1 MSTDAPQ
8 LSIVIPVY
16 RSATILPELHR
27 RLLAALDGLG
37 RSFEIVY
44 VDDASPDD
52 AWAVLEELRAGDD
65 RVVLIQLM
73 RNSGQQRALL
83 TGLGEA
89 RGEFVVTMDDDLQ
102 HRPEEIGLLLDA
114 ITKDD
119 LDAVIAR
126 FDSKKHGATRNL
138 GSWAVKRLSTA
149 ALGIPPEF
157 DLTAFRIMHQRVAH
171 EIACMQRLNP
181 VVGFLIF
188 EVTRRVGSVEVHH
201 DARSDGRS
209 SYSRRALLDAMMIRI
224 FDYTDWPLR
233 FVGWVGATLSLASV
247 ALGIGY
253 LVRWSLGRIT
263 VSGFTTLVLL
273 TLFLSGFTL
282 ASLGIL
288 GSYLLRIHRQSQGD
302 PAAVVRRTLRS
313 PG

>member
-1 MSTDAPQ
+1 MSSDAPH

-16 RSATILPELHR
+16 RSAKILPELHE
-27 RLLAALDGLG
+27 RLINALEELG
-37 RSFEIVY
+37 HSFEIIY

-52 AWAVLEELRAGDD
+52 AWSVLVGLRQDD
-65 RVVLIQLM
+65 ERVLLIQLM
-73 RNSGQQRALL
+73 KNSGQPRALL
-83 TGLGEA
+83 AGLGEA

-102 HRPEEIGLLLDA
+102 HRPEEIALLYDA
-114 ITKDD
+114 VQADD

-126 FDSKKHGATRNL
+126 FDSKKHGGIRRL
-138 GSWAVKRLSTA
+138 GSRFVKWLSTR
-149 ALGIPPEF
+149 ALGIPPEI
-157 DLTAFRIMHQRVAH
+157 DLTSFRIMHHRVAH
-171 EIACMQRLNP
+171 EISCMQRLNP
-181 VVGFLIF
+181 VIGFLIF
-188 EVTRRVGSVEVHH
+188 ETTLRVGSVQVHH
-201 DARSDGRS
+201 EPRRHGGS
-209 SYSRRALLDAMMIRI
+209 SYSNRALLDAMLVRI

-233 FVGWVGATLSLASV
+233 FVGYAGTALSLASLS
-247 ALGIGY
+247 LGLVY

-302 PAAVVRRTLRS
+302 PAAVVRRTLR
-313 PG
+313 